1 MDAQIAPAPRLVS
14 GRSSRFAAMQM
25 DLGNMMSMLI
35 PPLPILWFGISML
48 IYALHRH
55 HPDPRVG
62 RYTQWAAY
70 RFYGVMGLIIPVG
83 TFFPGKGLTPWL
95 IAGGIGIVII
105 VPWSIWS
112 MIRVRKEDWQDI
124 ELPELEEQEEF
135 NNA

>member
-1 MDAQIAPAPRLVS
+1 MNEKSPRILKAS
-14 GRSSRFAAMQM
+14 SSRFAAMQM

-83 TFFPGKGLTPWL
+83 TFFPGKGITPWL
-95 IAGGIGIVII
+95 IAWGIGIAII

-124 ELPELEEQEEF
+124 QLPELEEQEEF